1 MFVIARN
8 TNGVTEV
15 LKNSNSQLVKVFYDY
30 EEAEQFVARLN
41 KRILPNKQWSVI
53 EDSLIL
59 KINE

>member
-1 MFVIARN
+1 MIARN

>member
-15 LKNSNSQLVKVFYDY
+15 LKNSNSQMVKVFYDY